1 MQRMNGKIV
10 GVLFIAIVAVV
21 AMISIPSGESL
32 PTGVDTKTA
41 AAGCSCHDVDPTS
54 GVIVTISTPE
64 NFTAGESYNITV
76 SISGGPNDEITEGM
90 NATGGFSLRVNSGAF
105 TTDSNDTQVGC
116 LRMN

>member
-10 GVLFIAIVAVV
+10 GVLFIAIVAVI

-32 PTGVDTKTA
+32 PTGVSTKTA

-64 NFTAGESYNITV
+64 NFTAGESYNITYRRTYLNTIQIFPTV
-76 SISGGPNDEITEGM
+76 KAYI
-90 NATGGFSLRVNSGAF
+90 
-105 TTDSNDTQVGC
+105 
-116 LRMN
+116 